1 MKDTQEAFICLFNA
15 KVQDF
20 LDLFGS
26 HEQLSL
32 VHDFY
37 IHKDNGFAGESVL
50 GAAGVW
56 RIIPFSLPLRLTT
69 CPLQGAGFLVVA
81 WLILGNAPVLT
92 PGALLSPGVL
102 SKAYLRTPGERTA
115 YVKTMAVR
123 ECSRC

>member
-56 RIIPFSLPLRLTT
+56 RIIPFSSPFQSTT
-69 CPLQGAGFLVVA
+69 CPLQGAGFHIIA

-92 PGALLSPGVL
+92 PGRSFKGCCI
-102 SKAYLRTPGERTA
+102 SS
-115 YVKTMAVR
+115 AVVYINPYN
-123 ECSRC
+123 S